1 MRIFLLEVVELIH
14 TTTIRSELDFHL
26 KKTGLTIN
34 QFAELS
40 KINSGTLSTI
50 IKGIRPI
57 AMQQLDRMVS
67 AMGLPEGSFYELYA
81 DECFA
86 YPLNWRRLKPFLY
99 RCAELDKLKL
109 IQKVVRYMTDNLAYV
124 PLLFDTAEDLFNQ
137 GKYSAAA
144 MIYESVAESEK
155 YQHSE
160 RLALCHYRLFTI
172 SLGHD
177 QEKNLRAATKFE
189 EFVERLD
196 EVDQL
201 DALKDLANIYS
212 SLRYWDKVEEIAEK
226 MGRKATIQYS
236 YKYEQTKS
244 HCLQKEPKRPLF
256 LYIIYSYLLRSG
268 VCDERGDYE
277 QALRYVLLYSELSW
291 VKEDSEEA
299 HRIKEQYKMWAVA
312 NTYLYQL
319 LSGKVEVLPD
329 YVAYIESKEDEI
341 LPALTKILQAA
352 NQYHFN
358 VDYILQKFQSK
369 ISSYTAIKGQ
379 SQTYHHQVGEDRY
392 THFLIEL
399 SSYYLNRQ
407 RYEDGLTYLL
417 DGLAV
422 AIDIHKDD
430 AILKCVQSFEQFRHV
445 ASVEIQ
451 NRYNILISEVKI
463 K

>member
-50 IKGIRPI
+50 IKGVRPI

-99 RCAELDKLKL
+99 RCAELDKLEL

-124 PLLFDTAEDLFNQ
+124 PMLFDTAEDLFNQ
-137 GKYSAAA
+137 GKNSASAI
-144 MIYESVAESEK
+144 IYESVAESEK

-189 EFVERLD
+189 GFVERLD
-196 EVDQL
+196 EAEQL

-212 SLRYWDKVEEIAEK
+212 SLRHWGKVEELAEK
-226 MGRKATIQYS
+226 MGRKATIQYT
-236 YKYEQTKS
+236 YEYEQTKR
-244 HCLQKEPKRPLF
+244 HCLQKKPKRPLF
-256 LYIIYSYLLRSG
+256 LYIIYSYLLHSG

-277 QALRYVLLYSELSW
+277 QALRYASLYSDLGW
-291 VKEDSEEA
+291 VQEDSEEA
-299 HRIKEQYKMWAVA
+299 RRIIEQYKMWAVA

-319 LSGKVEVLPD
+319 MLGKVEILPD
-329 YVAYIESKEDEI
+329 YVSFIESKEDEI

-358 VDYILQKFQSK
+358 VDHILERFQSK
-369 ISSYTAIKGQ
+369 IFSYTEIKGK
-379 SQTYHHQVGEDRY
+379 SETYTYQVGEDRY
-392 THFLIEL
+392 TRFLIEL
-399 SSYYLNRQ
+399 ASYYLKRQ
-407 RYEDGLTYLL
+407 RYENGLNYLL
-417 DGLAV
+417 DGLTV
-422 AIDIHKDD
+422 AIDIHKED
-430 AILKCVQSFEQFRHV
+430 AILKCVQFFEQFRHV
-445 ASVEIQ
+445 ASIEIQ
-451 NRYNILISEVKI
+451 NRYNTLISEVKI

>member
-1 MRIFLLEVVELIH
+1 MIH

-34 QFAELS
+34 QFAERS

-50 IKGIRPI
+50 IKGVRPI

-99 RCAELDKLKL
+99 RCAELDKLEL

-124 PLLFDTAEDLFNQ
+124 PMLYDTAEDLFNQ
-137 GKYSAAA
+137 GKNSAASI
-144 MIYESVAESEK
+144 IYESVAESEK

-201 DALKDLANIYS
+201 DALKDLANVYC
-212 SLRYWDKVEEIAEK
+212 SLRHWSKVDMLAKE
-226 MGRKATIQYS
+226 MGRKAKIQYAF
-236 YKYEQTKS
+236 KYGKDGIRY
-244 HCLQKEPKRPLF
+244 HHDKEPQKPLF
-256 LYIIYSYLLRSG
+256 LYIIYSYLMCSA
-268 VCDERGDYE
+268 VCDESGDYE
-277 QALRYVLLYSELSW
+277 QALRYVALYSDLSW

-299 HRIKEQYKMWAVA
+299 LAIKDNFKMWAIA
-312 NTYLYQL
+312 NTYLY
-319 LSGKVEVLPD
+319 KVMMGDFEIIAE
-329 YVAYIESKEDEI
+329 YVGFIETKEDEI
-341 LPALTKILQAA
+341 LPALTKIFQAA
-352 NQYHFN
+352 NRFQFDIDHVLLKFE
-358 VDYILQKFQSK
+358 DHILSLNQKDDGTYNYLVRAERYVRFQ
-369 ISSYTAIKGQ
+369 A
-379 SQTYHHQVGEDRY
+379 
-392 THFLIEL
+392 EL
-399 SSYYLNRQ
+399 SRYYFTKG
-407 RYEDGLTYLL
+407 RYDEGARSAL
-417 DGLAV
+417 DGLAS
-422 AIDIHKDD
+422 AIKIRNEN
-430 AILKCVQSFEQFRHV
+430 ATLQCVKLFEQFRHGV
-445 ASVEIQ
+445 SDEDQ
-451 NRYNILISEVKI
+451 QRYDNLWERLEYRGLNGW
-463 K
+463 

>member
-1 MRIFLLEVVELIH
+1 MIH
-14 TTTIRSELDFHL
+14 TTTIRSELDVHL

-34 QFAELS
+34 QFAEQS

-50 IKGIRPI
+50 IKGVRPI
-57 AMQQLDRMVS
+57 AVQQLDRMVS

-99 RCAELDKLKL
+99 RCAELDKLEL
-109 IQKVVRYMTDNLAYV
+109 IQMVVRYMTDNLAYV
-124 PLLFDTAEDLFNQ
+124 PMLFDTAEDLFNQ
-137 GKYSAAA
+137 GKNSAAA
-144 MIYESVAESEK
+144 IIFESVAESEK

-189 EFVERLD
+189 GFVERLD

-212 SLRYWDKVEEIAEK
+212 SLRHWGKVEELAEK
-226 MGRKATIQYS
+226 MGRKATIQYT
-236 YKYEQTKS
+236 YKYEQTKR

-277 QALRYVLLYSELSW
+277 QALRYVSLYSELSW
-291 VKEDSEEA
+291 VQEDSEEA
-299 HRIKEQYKMWAVA
+299 RRIIEQYKMWAVA

-319 LSGKVEVLPD
+319 MLGQVEILPD

-358 VDYILQKFQSK
+358 VDHILERFRSK
-369 ISSYTAIKGQ
+369 ISSLTEIKGK
-379 SQTYHHQVGEDRY
+379 SETYTHQVGEDRY
-392 THFLIEL
+392 SRFLIEL
-399 SSYYLNRQ
+399 ASYYLNRQ
-407 RYEDGLTYLL
+407 RNEDGLIYLL
-417 DGLAV
+417 DSLTV
-422 AIDIHKDD
+422 AIDIHKGD
-430 AILKCVQSFEQFRHV
+430 AILKCVQSFELFRHV

-451 NRYNILISEVKI
+451 NRYNSLISEVKI

>member
-1 MRIFLLEVVELIH
+1 MIH
-14 TTTIRSELDFHL
+14 TTTIQSELDVHL

-34 QFAELS
+34 QFAERS

-50 IKGIRPI
+50 IKGVRPI

-99 RCAELDKLKL
+99 RCAELDKLEL

-124 PLLFDTAEDLFNQ
+124 PMLYDTAEDLFNQ
-137 GKYSAAA
+137 GKNSAASI
-144 MIYESVAESEK
+144 IYESVAESEK

-201 DALKDLANIYS
+201 DALKDLANVYC
-212 SLRYWDKVEEIAEK
+212 SLRHWSKVDMLAKE
-226 MGRKATIQYS
+226 MGRKAKIQYAF
-236 YKYEQTKS
+236 KYEKDGIRY
-244 HCLQKEPKRPLF
+244 HHDREPQKPLF
-256 LYIIYSYLLRSG
+256 LYIIYSYLMCSA

-277 QALRYVLLYSELSW
+277 QALRYVALYSDLSW

-299 HRIKEQYKMWAVA
+299 LAIKDNFKMWAIA
-312 NTYLYQL
+312 NTYLY
-319 LSGKVEVLPD
+319 KVMMGDFEIIAE
-329 YVAYIESKEDEI
+329 YVGFIETKEDEI
-341 LPALTKILQAA
+341 LPALTKIFQAA
-352 NQYHFN
+352 NRFQFDIDHVLLKFE
-358 VDYILQKFQSK
+358 DHILSLNQKDDGTYNYLVRAERYVRFQ
-369 ISSYTAIKGQ
+369 A
-379 SQTYHHQVGEDRY
+379 
-392 THFLIEL
+392 EL
-399 SSYYLNRQ
+399 SRYYFTKG
-407 RYEDGLTYLL
+407 RYDEGAKSAL
-417 DGLAV
+417 DGLAS
-422 AIDIHKDD
+422 AIKIRNEN
-430 AILKCVQSFEQFRHV
+430 ATLQCVKLFEQFRHGV
-445 ASVEIQ
+445 SDEDQ
-451 NRYNILISEVKI
+451 QRYDNLWERLEYRGLNGW
-463 K
+463 